1 MANAARCYVKL
12 NLLLLKVSRMSAQSK
27 SQLSKATYLARESVA
42 TEKSEFL
49 NGEIFAMAGAS
60 RAHNQITS
68 NLVLAMGSQLFD
80 RPCSVYASDMKVRSL
95 SDTISKY
102 SYPDVV
108 ATCGEEQFEDEN
120 TTVLLN
126 PLLIIEVL
134 SDSTEAYDRGLKFFH
149 YQIISSLREYLL
161 VAQDYCRVE
170 QYYRQANQKW
180 VYSEFHHFED
190 IVMLHTLGCELRVE
204 DIYRRVL

>member
-1 MANAARCYVKL
+1 
-12 NLLLLKVSRMSAQSK
+12 MSAQSK
-27 SQLSKATYLARESVA
+27 AQLSEFAYLTQEITAL
-42 TEKSEFL
+42 EKSEFL

-60 RAHNQITS
+60 RAHHQITS
-68 NLVLAMGSQLFD
+68 NLVVAIGSKLLD
-80 RPCSVYASDMKVRSL
+80 KLCSVYSSDMKVHTL
-95 SDTISKY
+95 GDNISKY

-108 ATCGEEQFEDEN
+108 ATCGDEQFEDEN

-149 YQIISSLREYLL
+149 YQLIRSLREYIL

-170 QYYRQANQKW
+170 QYYRQADQQW
-180 VYSEFHHFED
+180 VYSEFHSFEN
-190 IVMLHTLGCELRVE
+190 VVTLRTLDCELKVA
-204 DIYRRVL
+204 DIYRRVF

>member
-1 MANAARCYVKL
+1 MA
-12 NLLLLKVSRMSAQSK
+12 AQSK
-27 SQLSKATYLARESVA
+27 VQLSAAAYLAQESSA

-49 NGEIFAMAGAS
+49 NGEVFAIAGAS

-68 NLVLAMGSQLFD
+68 NLVLSIGSQLLEK
-80 RPCSVYASDMKVRSL
+80 PCSVYSSDMKVHTL
-95 SDTISKY
+95 SETLSKY

-134 SDSTEAYDRGLKFFH
+134 SDPTEAYDRGLKFFH
-149 YQIISSLREYLL
+149 YQLIPSLREYLL
-161 VAQDYCRVE
+161 VVQDYCRIE
-170 QYYRQANQKW
+170 QYYRQADQQW
-180 VYSEFHHFED
+180 AYSEFHSFED
-190 IVMLHTLGCELRVE
+190 VIALKTLDCELRVV
-204 DIYRRVL
+204 DTYRRVF

>member
-1 MANAARCYVKL
+1 
-12 NLLLLKVSRMSAQSK
+12 MSAQSK
-27 SQLSKATYLARESVA
+27 SQLNEATYLAQESSA
-42 TEKSEFL
+42 PEKSEFL

-68 NLVLAMGSQLFD
+68 NLVVAIGSKLLD
-80 RPCSVYASDMKVRSL
+80 KLCSVYSSDMKVHTL
-95 SDTISKY
+95 SDSISKY

-149 YQIISSLREYLL
+149 YQLIPALREYIL
-161 VAQDYCRVE
+161 VTQDYCRVE
-170 QYYRQANQKW
+170 QYYRQADQQW
-180 VYSEFHHFED
+180 VYSEFHSLED
-190 IVMLHTLGCELRVE
+190 VVTLRTLDCELKVA
-204 DIYRRVL
+204 DIYRRVF